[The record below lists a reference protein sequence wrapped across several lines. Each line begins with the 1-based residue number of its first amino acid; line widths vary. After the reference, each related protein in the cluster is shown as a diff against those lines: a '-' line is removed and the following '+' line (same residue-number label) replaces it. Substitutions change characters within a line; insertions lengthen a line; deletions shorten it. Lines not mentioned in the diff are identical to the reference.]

1 MRVVGIEP
9 GSRHT
14 GWGVIDIAAGGELTM
29 VKCGVIS
36 TSADDEFSQRL
47 VTIYDEVAE
56 LLKSFDPDG
65 AAIEA
70 VFHARNASS
79 ALKLGH
85 ARAAALLA
93 CAHHG
98 LNAAEYAPKQVKRA
112 VTGSGGADKSQVARM
127 VEMLVGRTLKVR
139 NDATDAVAIAICHA
153 AIGLRKVG

>member
-1 MRVVGIEP
+1 MRVVGIDP

-14 GWGVIDIAAGGELTM
+14 GWGVIDVAGNDVTL
-29 VKCGVIS
+29 VDCGVIS
-36 TSADDEFSQRL
+36 TASDAEFSQRL

-56 LLKSFDPDG
+56 LLKSYQPEG
-65 AAIEA
+65 AAIES
-70 VFHARNASS
+70 VFHARNAAS

-98 LNAAEYAPKQVKRA
+98 LNAQEYAPRQIKRA
-112 VTGSGGADKSQVARM
+112 VTGSGAADKKQVARM
-127 VEMLVGRTLKVR
+127 VEMLVGRKLKVR

-153 AIGLRKVG
+153 AIGLRKVR